1 MMSNKQK
8 LVISL
13 LKRVRQTSV
22 RGAIEQ
28 MWEVDLLDK
37 KALERLYIATEV
49 ERRVRAGEGKTNAIR
64 QLAAELDCSY
74 EKVRNIVYKKQ
85 N

>member
-1 MMSNKQK
+1 MRSNRQK

-13 LKRVRQTSV
+13 LKRVRQQSV

-28 MWEVDLLDK
+28 MWEEDLLDK
-37 KALERLYIATEV
+37 KALERLYIVTEV
-49 ERRVRAGEGKTNAIR
+49 ERRVRAGEGKTNALK
-64 QLAAELDCSY
+64 QLATELDCSY

>member
-1 MMSNKQK
+1 MSNRQK

-28 MWEVDLLDK
+28 MWAEDLLDK
-37 KALERLYIATEV
+37 KALEADGLLEKYSKSKTTYRLTTSEIKE
-49 ERRVRAGEGKTNAIR
+49 
-64 QLAAELDCSY
+64 D
-74 EKVRNIVYKKQ
+74 
-85 N
+85 